1 MVIKMINNFEKEIDK
16 VRNDIDKDISFFNNY
31 LKKLSTQSK
40 TEEEK
45 EQLEQIKNN
54 IRYAEDMIKW
64 TKCKKESVREP
75 SLEDINER
83 EQLNKF
89 MNDVDNV
96 IPDDDPLV
104 FHGNGNISMVKEIIR
119 SGSLLTQEDRG
130 YSISWSSSIICAS
143 SKSDISQ
150 SIMFANSYR
159 NYYLPYGALF
169 VIAPKDDMQKGVFK
183 GAINTNIIIPL
194 YSINFHLEPKRLVA
208 IITTNENINDLK
220 KIAKENKLNENL
232 IMNHNDFIKMC
243 KNKYSKNR
251 NTYC

>member
-83 EQLNKF
+83 EQHSDEECK
-89 MNDVDNV
+89 
-96 IPDDDPLV
+96 
-104 FHGNGNISMVKEIIR
+104 KE
-119 SGSLLTQEDRG
+119 LLE
-130 YSISWSSSIICAS
+130 
-143 SKSDISQ
+143 
-150 SIMFANSYR
+150 
-159 NYYLPYGALF
+159 
-169 VIAPKDDMQKGVFK
+169 
-183 GAINTNIIIPL
+183 
-194 YSINFHLEPKRLVA
+194 
-208 IITTNENINDLK
+208 ITMPETEHY
-220 KIAKENKLNENL
+220 A
-232 IMNHNDFIKMC
+232 
-243 KNKYSKNR
+243 
-251 NTYC
+251 